1 MRGINKIYKIDAK
14 NIQDYLDSSNK
25 IDPKMQSFKV
35 ALVYAIVGVIWII
48 TSDNLAIQLAGRD
61 NLYEQI
67 QTYKGWGFVLLTT
80 LVIYI
85 SIRNSLMLFDKAIN
99 EIYQN
104 YDELN
109 KSHETLL
116 ELERE
121 IERQLQELHILAYYD
136 TFTKLPNK
144 LMLEKEIINLINN
157 YKSES
162 SADKFAFIC
171 LAIDNLEDI
180 NDILGHKYG
189 DLLIK
194 DVGDTLKDIVFD
206 SNKVSKLKEDMFA
219 IVLVNIKDKDEVVN
233 KVNKILLKLKRGWK
247 VNNQEFHITYNLG
260 ISIYPIDANNFNDLL
275 KNSNMA
281 LSKVKTLEKDKISF
295 YNKKIEEINTV
306 KINLI
311 NEIIHAIEN
320 ELFSLYYQPIVD
332 LKRNVVIGVEAL
344 IRWIHPKKGFVSP
357 MDFVPL
363 AESIGLI
370 DNIEQWVFRK
380 ALMQKKFWNEK
391 GYKAI
396 KISINLSSK
405 RISNDCFIDEL
416 CSMTN
421 SLEIDKSEIQL
432 EVTETSVIDN
442 LETSS
447 EVLNKLRNMGFKIAL
462 DDFGTGYSSLTYIN
476 SLSMDV
482 VKIDKEFIKS
492 IFDKDKNAIIVMAVM
507 NLIHSIDLLVVA
519 EGIENIEQKEFLKLN
534 GCDMGQGYLYSK
546 ALPAVEVE
554 QLFNIQFE

>member
-1 MRGINKIYKIDAK
+1 MKDINKIYRMNER
-14 NIQDYLDSSNK
+14 NIQYYLDSSSK
-25 IDPKMQSFKV
+25 INPKRQSFKV
-35 ALVYAIVGVIWII
+35 ASVYAIVGIIWIV
-48 TSDNLAIQLAGRD
+48 TSDNLAVYVAGRD

-67 QTYKGWGFVLLTT
+67 QTYKGWVFVLLTT

-85 SIRNSLMLFDKAIN
+85 SIRNSLMLFDKALN

-116 ELERE
+116 ELEGE
-121 IERQLQELHILAYYD
+121 IERQLQDLHILAYYD

-144 LMLEKEIINLINN
+144 HLLEKEIKNLINSS
-157 YKSES
+157 KIES
-162 SADKFAFIC
+162 LTNKFAFIC
-171 LAIDNLEDI
+171 LTIDNLADI

-194 DVGDTLKDIVFD
+194 NVGNTLKDIINNP
-206 SNKVSKLKEDMFA
+206 NKISKLKEDMFA
-219 IVLVNIKDKDEVVN
+219 IILLNIKDKNEVVD
-233 KVNKILLKLKRGWK
+233 KVNNILLKLKRGWK
-247 VNNQEFHITYNLG
+247 INNQEFHISYNLG
-260 ISIYPIDANNFNDLL
+260 ISLYPIDGSNFNDLL

-281 LSKVKTLEKDKISF
+281 LSKVKSLEKDKVSF
-295 YNKKIEEINTV
+295 YDKTIEERNVV

-320 ELFSLYYQPIVD
+320 EQFSLFYQPIVD
-332 LKRNVVIGVEAL
+332 LKKNVVIGVEAL

-363 AESIGLI
+363 AESMGLI
-370 DNIEQWVFRK
+370 DNIEKWVFK
-380 ALMQKKFWNEK
+380 QALMQKKSWNEK
-391 GYKAI
+391 GYKSI

-405 RISNDCFIDEL
+405 RMNNDCFIDEL

-421 SLEIDKSEIQL
+421 SMEIDREEVQLEI
-432 EVTETSVIDN
+432 TETSVIDN
-442 LETSS
+442 LEIAGIM
-447 EVLNKLRNMGFKIAL
+447 LNKLRSMGFKIAL

-492 IFDKDKNAIIVMAVM
+492 ISNKNKNAIIVTAVM
-507 NLIHSIDLLVVA
+507 NLIHSLDLVVVA

-534 GCDMGQGYLYSK
+534 GCDMGQGFLYSK

-554 QLFNIQFE
+554 KLFTIKFE